1 MEGVFSQWSWGSA
14 EKRGIA
20 FFHLEIHR
28 SGLKQALQNSF
39 YTKPT
44 LTKAYTR
51 KKKLSKRH
59 PDWQVRESTRLSVFI
74 WLVVV
79 YAKLSILAK

>member
-1 MEGVFSQWSWGSA
+1 MKRVFSQWSWGSA

-39 YTKPT
+39 YTKPNPNEG
-44 LTKAYTR
+44 LN
-51 KKKLSKRH
+51 KKEK
-59 PDWQVRESTRLSVFI
+59 TF
-74 WLVVV
+74 
-79 YAKLSILAK
+79 